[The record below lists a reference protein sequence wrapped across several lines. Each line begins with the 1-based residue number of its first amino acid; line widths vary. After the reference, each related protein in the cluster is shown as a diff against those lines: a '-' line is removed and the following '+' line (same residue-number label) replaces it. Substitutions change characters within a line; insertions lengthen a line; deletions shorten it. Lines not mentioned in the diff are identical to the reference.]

1 MSCREYIQRVKEV
14 ALRECAI
21 LKSTPIYWFCMVV
34 FPMLTMIFFTSLMH
48 EGQPQDMPVGI
59 VDLDNTSTSRKL
71 TRNLDAF
78 QTSRVVARYTSVS
91 EARTAIQRNEIYA
104 FLYIPK
110 GTTDKML
117 ASRQPKISFYYSLT
131 SLTSGALL
139 FRDLKT
145 ISTLGGAAVGQA
157 TMTARGYTPEQIRTF
172 LQPIT
177 IDLHQISNPWTN
189 YNIYLSTM
197 LVPGV
202 IMLFIM
208 LITVYSIGTEL
219 KFGRS
224 RRWIQTAGSNIAVA
238 LAGKMLPQTL
248 IFLSITYG
256 YMYYVFGILDFPHPG
271 GTSNIL
277 LLGLLSVLAPQGFGL
292 FIFGLMPSLRLSM
305 STCSLWAVLSFS
317 MAGSAFPIM
326 AMDAPLQSLSWLF
339 PMHHY
344 FMIYQITIFNAFP
357 LADAWLHAVALIAF
371 AMLPVTVLEKLKNAM
386 INYVYIP

>member
-1 MSCREYIQRVKEV
+1 MRWGEYIQGVIKV
-14 ALRECAI
+14 ARRECAI

-34 FPMLTMIFFTSLMH
+34 FPLLVMIFFTSLMH
-48 EGQPQDMPVGI
+48 EGQPQDMPIGI

-78 QTSRVVARYTSVS
+78 QTSRVVAHFSGVE
-91 EARTAIQRNEIYA
+91 EARKAIQRNEIYA

-117 ASRQPKISFYYSLT
+117 ASRQPKVSFYYSLT

-177 IDLHQISNPWTN
+177 IDLHQIANPWAN

-202 IMLFIM
+202 IMLFIL
-208 LITVYSIGTEL
+208 LITAYSVGTEI

-224 RRWIQTAGSNIAVA
+224 RRWLHSAGGNIVVAV
-238 LAGKMLPQTL
+238 AGKMLPQTL
-248 IFLSITYG
+248 VFLTITYT

-271 GTSNIL
+271 GTANIL
-277 LLGLLSVLAPQGFGL
+277 LLGLLSVLAPQGFGI

-317 MAGSAFPIM
+317 MVGSAFPVM
-326 AMDAPLQSLSWLF
+326 AMDAPLQSLAWLF
-339 PMHHY
+339 PLRHY
-344 FMIYQITIFNAFP
+344 FMIYQMAVFNGFP
-357 LADAWLHAVALIAF
+357 LAEAWLHVVVLAAF
-371 AMLPVTVLEKLKNAM
+371 ALLPLTVLSRLKRVM
-386 INYVYIP
+386 LTYEYMP